1 MHSASYRYSSNLSR
15 GSRWRRAIALFLA
28 VLVHALLIIMLLRQA
43 PPPSR
48 LLEPQPRPVTF
59 QLSPE
64 PQSTSKRASAAPK
77 AETAHKAP
85 PRPPEPL
92 PPAPPVA
99 PPIPPLPF
107 LTLSKEEFAAAD
119 IAKLPSHR
127 GEQTGGD
134 ISGDTGKNSG
144 SAYGPGEGPGGER
157 LYEAD
162 WYRKPTNAEL
172 SFYMPANAPSTGW
185 GLIACQTVE
194 HYRVDNC
201 RTLGESPLGSGLA
214 RAVRQAAWQ
223 FLVRPPRI
231 GGRPVIGA
239 WVRIRIDYTEGVP
252 Q

>member
-1 MHSASYRYSSNLSR
+1 MRISDWSSDVCSSDL
-15 GSRWRRAIALFLA
+15 
-28 VLVHALLIIMLLRQA
+28 
-43 PPPSR
+43 
-48 LLEPQPRPVTF
+48 
-59 QLSPE
+59 
-64 PQSTSKRASAAPK
+64 
-77 AETAHKAP
+77 
-85 PRPPEPL
+85 PL

-201 RTLGESPLGSGLA
+201 RTLGESPLGSGL
-214 RAVRQAAWQ
+214 RSEEHTSELKSLMRISYAV
-223 FLVRPPRI
+223 
-231 GGRPVIGA
+231 
-239 WVRIRIDYTEGVP
+239 
-252 Q
+252 

>member
-1 MHSASYRYSSNLSR
+1 MRISDWSSDVCSSDL
-15 GSRWRRAIALFLA
+15 
-28 VLVHALLIIMLLRQA
+28 
-43 PPPSR
+43 
-48 LLEPQPRPVTF
+48 
-59 QLSPE
+59 
-64 PQSTSKRASAAPK
+64 
-77 AETAHKAP
+77 
-85 PRPPEPL
+85 
-92 PPAPPVA
+92 
-99 PPIPPLPF
+99 
-107 LTLSKEEFAAAD
+107 
-119 IAKLPSHR
+119 
-127 GEQTGGD
+127 
-134 ISGDTGKNSG
+134 
-144 SAYGPGEGPGGER
+144 YGPGEGPGGER

-172 SFYMPANAPSTGW
+172 SFYMLANAPSTGW

-239 WVRIRIDYTEGVP
+239 WVRIRIDYPEGVP